1 MLFQMKN
8 TLKSNRNHT
17 FKHAAGTTAR
27 HRYNFF
33 FVKYLN
39 VVSVFF
45 FLNNKNLITR
55 VIILILISY
64 GKT

>member
-1 MLFQMKN
+1 MLFQVKN
-8 TLKSNRNHT
+8 TLKSNHNHT
-17 FKHAAGTTAR
+17 FKHAAETTAR

-45 FLNNKNLITR
+45 FK
-55 VIILILISY
+55 
-64 GKT
+64 